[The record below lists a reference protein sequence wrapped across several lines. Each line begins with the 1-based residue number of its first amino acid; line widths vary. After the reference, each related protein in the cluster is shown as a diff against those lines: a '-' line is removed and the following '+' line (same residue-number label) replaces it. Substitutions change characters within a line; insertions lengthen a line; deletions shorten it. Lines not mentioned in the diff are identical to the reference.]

1 MFDACWL
8 LLKPFW
14 FVVGVLLTLSCAVL
28 HDKRQ
33 IYMVHEFL
41 IETHIT
47 IHSSF
52 SFTPCSAA
60 VRAQHMEL
68 APKREILNKDL
79 PFFSFLS

>member
-8 LLKPFW
+8 LLKHFW

-28 HDKRQ
+28 HDRRQ

-68 APKREILNKDL
+68 ALNASKIYGGCPFL
-79 PFFSFLS
+79 PS